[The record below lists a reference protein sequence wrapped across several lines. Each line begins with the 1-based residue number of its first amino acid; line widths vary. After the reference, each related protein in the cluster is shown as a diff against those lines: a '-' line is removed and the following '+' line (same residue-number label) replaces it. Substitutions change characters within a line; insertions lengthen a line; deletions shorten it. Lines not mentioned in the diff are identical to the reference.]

1 MRIVIIATIVASL
14 AVPAGMSPAFAQEDA
29 AGSTKHHA
37 APKKKADEPPK
48 QKANDKDYNAALN
61 RLPTQKYDPWGQL
74 RPADKH

>member
-1 MRIVIIATIVASL
+1 MRILVVAAMVASL
-14 AVPAGMSPAFAQEDA
+14 AVPAAPAFAQEDA
-29 AGSTKHHA
+29 AGSTKHHS
-37 APKKKADEPPK
+37 APKKKADDAPK